1 MLLSMAALIIALFV
15 ILVAWG
21 WYLVPKKTGAHKAST
36 LSFIG
41 QQSKSLPS
49 PDVTVIPVAQI
60 EKEPGHRIYV
70 PGVPGPGQPSLASA
84 RRRRIRGT
92 LVTMAIVSVA
102 AALYTGSTNWWFTHI
117 GVDALLLIYYGLS
130 QHLRSSGARVSR
142 PPAYAGAGESEPI
155 LRRVA
160 GG

>member
-1 MLLSMAALIIALFV
+1 MAALIIALFV

-21 WYLVPKKTGAHKAST
+21 WYLAPKKTGAHKAST

-41 QQSKSLPS
+41 RPS
-49 PDVTVIPVAQI
+49 PDATVVRVAQI
-60 EKEPGHRIYV
+60 EEKPGHGIYV
-70 PGVPGPGQPSLASA
+70 PGVPRPGQPSLASA

-92 LVTMAIVSVA
+92 LVTMAVLSVA
-102 AALYTGSTNWWFTHI
+102 AALYTGSTNWWLTHI

-130 QHLRSSGARVSR
+130 HQVRSSGARVSR
-142 PPAYAGAGESEPI
+142 PPAYVGAGESEAI

>member
-1 MLLSMAALIIALFV
+1 MAALIIALFV

-21 WYLVPKKTGAHKAST
+21 WYLVPKKTGAHRAST

-41 QQSKSLPS
+41 QQSSRPS
-49 PDVTVIPVAQI
+49 ADVTVIPVAQI

-70 PGVPGPGQPSLASA
+70 PGVPRPGQPSLASA

-92 LVTMAIVSVA
+92 LVTMAVVSVA
-102 AALYTGSTNWWFTHI
+102 AALYTGSSNWWLTHI

-130 QHLRSSGARVSR
+130 QQLRSSGARVSR
-142 PPAYAGAGESEPI
+142 SPAYAGAGESEPI

>member
-1 MLLSMAALIIALFV
+1 MAALIIALFV

-21 WYLVPKKTGAHKAST
+21 WYLVPKKSGAHKAST

-41 QQSKSLPS
+41 QQSKSRPF
-49 PDVTVIPVAQI
+49 PDVTIIPVAQI
-60 EKEPGHRIYV
+60 EKDPGHRIYV
-70 PGVPGPGQPSLASA
+70 PGVPGLGQPSMATA

-92 LVTMAIVSVA
+92 LGTMAVLSVA
-102 AALYTGSTNWWFTHI
+102 AALYTGSSNWWLTHI

-130 QHLRSSGARVSR
+130 QQLRSSGARVLRSSD
-142 PPAYAGAGESEPI
+142 YAGAGESEPI